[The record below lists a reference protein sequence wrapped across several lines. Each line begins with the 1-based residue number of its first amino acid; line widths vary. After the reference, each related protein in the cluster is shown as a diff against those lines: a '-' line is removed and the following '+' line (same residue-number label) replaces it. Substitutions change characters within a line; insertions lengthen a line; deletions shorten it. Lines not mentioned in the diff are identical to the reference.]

1 LKIACVVHRFGAA
14 IAGGSEG
21 HCRAV
26 AQRLAAGH
34 DVTVLTTCAAD
45 HVSWRNQFPAGESL
59 DQGVRVRRFPV
70 ARERALARYG
80 EITERVFDAS
90 AGVAEEEQWFRENGP
105 DAPSLIDHLRRH
117 GTDYD
122 RVLFWAFRYATTYF
136 GVTAVPAGRTRTI
149 LVPTAES
156 DPVIRF
162 EATARLF
169 TRPSGFVFLT
179 PEEAELVA
187 AHTPSSLASSC
198 IVGTGLDP
206 STGLRASPS
215 TGLRASPST
224 RAARPGPA
232 PAPSGVGG
240 PFLLYLGRVD
250 PNKGCETLLRHY
262 LRWSERTDLRVPLV
276 LAGPANMPIPEHP
289 SVTFLGYV
297 DDARRDALLTAAAAL
312 VVPSPYESLSI
323 VLLEAWN
330 RGTPALVNGGC
341 DVLRGQAI
349 RSDGALYY
357 RTADEFVHAVEQLL
371 RNPDIRRQLGQNGL
385 AYVDRE
391 YRWPVVMGKLE
402 QFLAGL

>member
-26 AQRLAAGH
+26 ARRLAAAH
-34 DVTVLTTCAAD
+34 NVTVLTTCAAD
-45 HVSWRNQFPAGESL
+45 HVSWRNEFPAGESL
-59 DQGVRVRRFPV
+59 DDGVRVRRFPV

-90 AGVAEEEQWFRENGP
+90 AGEELEEAWFRENGP
-105 DAPSLIDHLRRH
+105 DAPQLLEFIRQH
-117 GTDYD
+117 GAEFDC
-122 RVLFWAFRYATTYF
+122 VLLWAFRYASTYF
-136 GVTAVPAGRTRTI
+136 GVYAVPPGKARVV
-149 LVPTAES
+149 LVPTAEN

-162 EATARLF
+162 AATARLF
-169 TRPSGFVFLT
+169 TRPFGFVFLT
-179 PEEAELVA
+179 PEERALVA
-187 AHTPSSLASSC
+187 AHCPAPLAPSC
-198 IVGTGLDP
+198 VIGTGLERV
-206 STGLRASPS
+206 GAGRAESE
-215 TGLRASPST
+215 
-224 RAARPGPA
+224 
-232 PAPSGVGG
+232 

-262 LRWSERTDLRVPLV
+262 VRWSENPDVRAPLV

-289 SVTFLGYV
+289 SIKFLGYV
-297 DDARRDALLTAAAAL
+297 DDARRDALLASASML

-341 DVLRGQAI
+341 DVLRGQAL

-357 RTADEFVHAVEQLL
+357 RTYDEFAHAVEYLL
-371 RNPDIRRQLGQNGL
+371 RNPETRRRLGQNGL
-385 AYVDRE
+385 AYVERE
-391 YRWPVVMGKLE
+391 YRWPTVMGKLE
-402 QFLAGL
+402 EFLAGL

>member
-1 LKIACVVHRFGAA
+1 LKLACVVHRFGAS
-14 IAGGSEG
+14 IVGGSEA

-26 AQRLAAGH
+26 AKRLAATH

-45 HVSWRNQFPAGESL
+45 HVSWRNQFPAGDSL
-59 DQGVRVRRFPV
+59 DGGVRVRRFPV
-70 ARERALARYG
+70 ARTRDLGRYG

-90 AGVAEEEQWFRENGP
+90 AGEDQEEEWFRENGP
-105 DAPSLIDHLRRH
+105 DAPALVEHLRQH
-117 GTDYD
+117 GAEYD
-122 RVLFWAFRYATTYF
+122 AVLFWAFRYATTYF
-136 GVTAVPAGRTRTI
+136 GLPAVQPGRARTV

-162 EATARLF
+162 GATARLF

-179 PEEAELVA
+179 PEEAALVA
-187 AHTPSSLASSC
+187 ANTSSPLAPSC
-198 IVGTGLDP
+198 VVGTGLEP
-206 STGLRASPS
+206 SSPA
-215 TGLRASPST
+215 GGAGI
-224 RAARPGPA
+224 AR
-232 PAPSGVGG
+232 

-262 LRWSERTDLRVPLV
+262 ARWSGRTDLRVPLV

-289 SVTFLGYV
+289 TIQFLGYV
-297 DDARRDALLTAAAAL
+297 DDARREALLAGASAL

-341 DVLRGQAI
+341 DVLRGQAL
-349 RSDGALYY
+349 RSGGALYY
-357 RTADEFVHAVEQLL
+357 RTYDEFAHAVEYLL
-371 RNPDIRRQLGQNGL
+371 RNPDASRQLGQNGL

-391 YRWPVVMGKLE
+391 YRWPAVMEKLE
-402 QFLAGL
+402 TFLASL

>member
-1 LKIACVVHRFGAA
+1 LKLACVVHRFGAS
-14 IAGGSEG
+14 IAGGSEA

-26 AQRLAAGH
+26 AMHLAAAH

-45 HVSWRNQFPAGESL
+45 HVSWRNEFPAGDSL
-59 DQGVRVRRFPV
+59 DGRVRVRRFPV
-70 ARERALARYG
+70 ARTRDLGRYS
-80 EITERVFDAS
+80 EVTERVFDAS
-90 AGVAEEEQWFRENGP
+90 AGEDQEEEWFRENGP
-105 DAPSLIDHLRRH
+105 DAPALIEHLRQH
-117 GTDYD
+117 GSEYD

-136 GVTAVPAGRTRTI
+136 GVTAVPPGRTGTV

-162 EATARLF
+162 DATARLF

-187 AHTPSSLASSC
+187 SHTPSPLAPSC
-198 IVGTGLDP
+198 IVGTGLEP
-206 STGLRASPS
+206 SSP
-215 TGLRASPST
+215 T
-224 RAARPGPA
+224 RGAGIAR
-232 PAPSGVGG
+232 

-262 LRWSERTDLRVPLV
+262 MRWSERTDLRVPLV

-289 SVTFLGYV
+289 SIRFLGYV
-297 DDARRDALLTAAAAL
+297 DDARRDALLAAASAL
-312 VVPSPYESLSI
+312 IVPSPYESLSI

-357 RTADEFVHAVEQLL
+357 RTCDEFAHAVEYLL
-371 RNPDIRRQLGQNGL
+371 RHPETSRELGQNGL
-385 AYVDRE
+385 AYVERE

-402 QFLAGL
+402 GFLASL

>member
-1 LKIACVVHRFGAA
+1 LNIACVVHRFGAS
-14 IAGGSEG
+14 IAGGSEA

-26 AQRLAAGH
+26 ARRLAAAH

-45 HVSWRNQFPAGESL
+45 HVSWRNEFPAGDSL
-59 DQGVRVRRFPV
+59 DDRVRVRRFPV
-70 ARERALARYG
+70 ARTRDLARYG
-80 EITERVFDAS
+80 DITERVFDAS
-90 AGVAEEEQWFRENGP
+90 AGEEREEEWFRENGP
-105 DAPSLIDHLRRH
+105 DAPALIDHLRQH
-117 GTDYD
+117 GATYD
-122 RVLFWAFRYATTYF
+122 RILFWAFRYATTYF
-136 GVTAVPAGRTRTI
+136 GVTAVPPGRTRAV

-162 EATARLF
+162 DATARLF
-169 TRPSGFVFLT
+169 TRPAGFVFLT
-179 PEEAELVA
+179 PEEADLVA
-187 AHTPSSLASSC
+187 AHTPSSLGPSC
-198 IVGTGLDP
+198 IVGTGLEP
-206 STGLRASPS
+206 ACP
-215 TGLRASPST
+215 AE
-224 RAARPGPA
+224 GPVL
-232 PAPSGVGG
+232 SGVEG

-262 LRWSERTDLRVPLV
+262 VRWSERTDLRVPLV

-289 SVTFLGYV
+289 SIRFLGYV
-297 DDARRDALLTAAAAL
+297 DDERRDALLAGASAL
-312 VVPSPYESLSI
+312 IVPSPYESLSI

-357 RTADEFVHAVEQLL
+357 RTYDEFAHAVEYLL
-371 RNPDIRRQLGQNGL
+371 RNPETRRQLGQNGL

>member
-26 AQRLAAGH
+26 ARRLAAAH

-59 DQGVRVRRFPV
+59 DDGVRVRRFPV
-70 ARERALARYG
+70 ARERALDRYG
-80 EITERVFDAS
+80 EITERAFDAS
-90 AGVAEEEQWFRENGP
+90 AAEALEEAWFRENGP
-105 DAPSLIDHLRRH
+105 DAPQLLEYLRQH
-117 GTDYD
+117 GAEFDC
-122 RVLFWAFRYATTYF
+122 VLLWAFRYASTYF
-136 GVTAVPAGRTRTI
+136 GVNAVPSGKARVV
-149 LVPTAES
+149 LVPTAEN

-162 EATARLF
+162 AATARLF

-179 PEEAELVA
+179 PEERALVA
-187 AHTPSSLASSC
+187 AHCPAPLAPSC
-198 IVGTGLDP
+198 VIGTGLERV
-206 STGLRASPS
+206 STSRAESE
-215 TGLRASPST
+215 
-224 RAARPGPA
+224 
-232 PAPSGVGG
+232 

-262 LRWSERTDLRVPLV
+262 MRWCEQSDARVPLV

-289 SVTFLGYV
+289 SIRFLGYV
-297 DDARRDALLTAAAAL
+297 DDARRDALLASASVL

-341 DVLRGQAI
+341 DVLRGQAL

-357 RTADEFVHAVEQLL
+357 RTYDEFAHAAETLL
-371 RNPDIRRQLGQNGL
+371 RNPETRRQLGQNGL
-385 AYVDRE
+385 AYVERE
-391 YRWPVVMGKLE
+391 YRWPTVMGTLE
-402 QFLAGL
+402 KFLAAL